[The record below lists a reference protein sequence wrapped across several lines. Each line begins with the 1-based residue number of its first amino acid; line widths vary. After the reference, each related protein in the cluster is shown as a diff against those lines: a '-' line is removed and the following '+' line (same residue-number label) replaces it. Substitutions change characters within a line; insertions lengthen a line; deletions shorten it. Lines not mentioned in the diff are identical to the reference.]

1 VRPRAEACE
10 RLAAATLRAVV
21 APGTERHTLPDG
33 TALALQWRP
42 VRFCFGG
49 GPGVELLARCP
60 SCGAWCRV
68 LRRPPGQGWSC
79 WRCQPV
85 SHPSHRRS
93 GHRRG
98 HPKPA
103 SWRLDQ
109 IRTQQQRAARALGL
123 EAWPPPGLSIC
134 WSLPDLAKI
143 PPRPGAPRVS
153 FRRRLALLQRLSAL
167 ATLALA
173 EVAPSI
179 AGDLEA
185 LTGDRL
191 ALPGLQGMAQR
202 AAETVAATAW
212 AVRRPA
218 GDQRLIS
225 KRDQSANVST
235 GPKTGAG
242 VLGAA

>member
-1 VRPRAEACE
+1 MRPKTEACQL
-10 RLAAATLRAVV
+10 LAAATLRPVV
-21 APGTERHTLPDG
+21 APGAEHHTLPDG

-68 LRRPPGQGWSC
+68 LRRPPGQAWSC

-85 SHPSHRRS
+85 SHPIHRRS
-93 GHRRG
+93 GNRRG
-98 HPKPA
+98 QPKP
-103 SWRLDQ
+103 STWRLDQ
-109 IRTQQQRAARALGL
+109 IKAQQERAADLLGL

-134 WSLPDLAKI
+134 WSLPDLARIK
-143 PPRPGAPRVS
+143 PRPGAPRVS

-167 ATLALA
+167 EALAFA
-173 EVAPSI
+173 EVAPGVVSS
-179 AGDLEA
+179 LEA

-191 ALPGLQGMAQR
+191 ELPGLHGMAQR

-212 AVRRPA
+212 GVRRPA
-218 GDQRLIS
+218 GGR
-225 KRDQSANVST
+225 RA
-235 GPKTGAG
+235 
-242 VLGAA
+242 